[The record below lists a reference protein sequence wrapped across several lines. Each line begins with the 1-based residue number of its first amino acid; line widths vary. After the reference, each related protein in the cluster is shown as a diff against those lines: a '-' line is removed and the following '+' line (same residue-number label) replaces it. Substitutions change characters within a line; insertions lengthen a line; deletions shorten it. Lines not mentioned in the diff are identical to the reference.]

1 LQSNVS
7 SDSNR
12 NDDRALVGECECGA
26 VRYRVADAF
35 LYAANCHC
43 SRCRAATGSA
53 FKAFAGI
60 EREKLEITEGLDTL
74 LVFGEEDLNHTRCA
88 ACGSLLFSVVR
99 DGAYVHVAMGTLVG
113 APSIRPTEHI
123 FVGSKAPW
131 FEITDDL
138 PQFDGYAA

>member
-1 LQSNVS
+1 MDEINGSRRL
-7 SDSNR
+7 D
-12 NDDRALVGECECGA
+12 GGCWCGA

-60 EREKLEITEGLDTL
+60 ERDKLELTAGRDAL
-74 LVFGEEDLNHTRCA
+74 LVVGDDDLNDTRCA
-88 ACGSLLFSVVR
+88 SCGSMLFSVVR
-99 DGAYVHVAMGTLVG
+99 GGAYVHVALGSLAD
-113 APSIRPTEHI
+113 APSIRPSEHI

-138 PQFDGYAA
+138 PQFERYAP

>member
-1 LQSNVS
+1 VS
-7 SDSNR
+7 SEANWGKR
-12 NDDRALVGECECGA
+12 ELAGKCECGA
-26 VRYRVADAF
+26 VRYRVADEF

-60 EREKLEITEGLDTL
+60 EREKLEITDGAEAL
-74 LVFGEEDLNHTRCA
+74 LVHGEEDLNDTRCR

-99 DGAYVHVAMGTLVG
+99 EGAYVHVAMGSLAD
-113 APSIRPTEHI
+113 APSIRPTKHI

-138 PQFDGYAA
+138 PQFVGHAT

>member
-1 LQSNVS
+1 MTMS
-7 SDSNR
+7 SDQEINGSR
-12 NDDRALVGECECGA
+12 RLDGGCWCGA

-53 FKAFAGI
+53 FKPFAGI
-60 EREKLEITEGLDTL
+60 ERDKLELTTGSDAL
-74 LVFGEEDLNHTRCA
+74 LVVGDDDLNDTRCA
-88 ACGSLLFSVVR
+88 SCGSLLFSVVR
-99 DGAYVHVAMGTLVG
+99 DGAYVHVALGSLAD
-113 APSIRPTEHI
+113 APSIRPGEHI

-138 PQFDGYAA
+138 PQSDEYGD